1 MIFDAGNPSILA
13 VGVRTR
19 PRVVS
24 NGFGTPGRG
33 TDICA
38 TPGVYRPSA
47 QAEAHV
53 AGSATHLLE
62 IGVRLPLLESKCVCI
77 VAVLANRLQPLWG
90 YGAGPA
96 IR

>member
-1 MIFDAGNPSILA
+1 MA
-13 VGVRTR
+13 VAHVIRT
-19 PRVVS
+19 VVPLC
-24 NGFGTPGRG
+24 TPHIRAD
-33 TDICA
+33 TVVEIDMVICA

-62 IGVRLPLLESKCVCI
+62 IGVRLALLESKCVCI
-77 VAVLANRLQPLWG
+77 TAVLANRLQPLWG

>member
-1 MIFDAGNPSILA
+1 MFIQWKPKYLGILA

-38 TPGVYRPSA
+38 APGVYSPSA
-47 QAEAHV
+47 H
-53 AGSATHLLE
+53 GRSTRS
-62 IGVRLPLLESKCVCI
+62 RLRVSF
-77 VAVLANRLQPLWG
+77 A
-90 YGAGPA
+90 
-96 IR
+96 